1 MVRKIL
7 ELGDE
12 ALRKTCKPMP
22 KFDLRLWLLLR
33 DMADTM
39 YKAEGVGLAA
49 PQVGILRRV
58 VVIDVGDDH
67 GLIELVNP
75 QIIATEGE
83 QAGSEGCLSVPGRR
97 GYVVR
102 PNKVTVR
109 AQDRKGKWF
118 EITGEGLLARAL
130 CHEIDHLDGIIYVDK
145 MDHEIF
151 DDDEE
156 EAREEK

>member
-7 ELGDE
+7 KIGDE
-12 ALRKTCKPMP
+12 ALRKISKPMP

-39 YKAEGVGLAA
+39 YEANGVGLAA
-49 PQVGILRRV
+49 PQVGSLRRV
-58 VVIDVGDDH
+58 VVIDVQDEH

-75 QIIATEGE
+75 EIVSAEGE
-83 QAGSEGCLSVPGRR
+83 QGGPEGCLSKPGRQ

-109 AQDRKGKWF
+109 AQDRHGKTF
-118 EITGEGLLARAL
+118 EITGEGLLARAF
-130 CHEIDHLDGIIYVDK
+130 CHELDHLDGKLYIDVE
-145 MDHEIF
+145 DHEIVE
-151 DDDEE
+151 DEE
-156 EAREEK
+156 EEGSAE

>member
-1 MVRKIL
+1 MVRNIVK
-7 ELGDE
+7 LGDE
-12 ALRKTCKPMP
+12 TLRKISKPMQ

-39 YKAEGVGLAA
+39 YKADGVGLAA
-49 PQVGILRRV
+49 PQIGILRRV
-58 VVIDVGDDH
+58 VVIDVQDEH

-75 QIIATEGE
+75 EIIAMEGE

-109 AQDRKGKWF
+109 AQDRKGKFF
-118 EITGEGLLARAL
+118 EITGEELLARAL
-130 CHEIDHLDGIIYVDK
+130 CHEIDHLDGIMYVDK

-151 DDDEE
+151 DDEE
-156 EAREEK
+156 NA

>member
-1 MVRKIL
+1 MVRKIVK
-7 ELGDE
+7 LGDE
-12 ALRKTCKPMP
+12 TLRKISKPMQ

-58 VVIDVGDDH
+58 VVIDVGD

-75 QIIATEGE
+75 EIISTEGE
-83 QAGSEGCLSVPGRR
+83 QGGPEGCLSVPGRQ
-97 GYVVR
+97 GFVVR
-102 PNKVTVR
+102 PSRVTVR
-109 AQDRKGKWF
+109 AQDRKGKPL
-118 EITGEGLLARAL
+118 EITGEGFKARAL
-130 CHEIDHLDGIIYVDK
+130 CHEIDHLDGILYVDK

-151 DDDEE
+151 DDDKEE
-156 EAREEK
+156 GR

>member
-1 MVRKIL
+1 M
-7 ELGDE
+7 
-12 ALRKTCKPMP
+12 A

-39 YKAEGVGLAA
+39 YKANGVGLAA

-58 VVIDVGDDH
+58 VVIDVGD

-75 QIIATEGE
+75 EIIATEGE
-83 QAGSEGCLSVPGRR
+83 QEGPEGCLSLPGRQ
-97 GYVVR
+97 GYVRR

-109 AQDRKGKWF
+109 ALDRNGKPF
-118 EITGEGLLARAL
+118 EITGEGLLARAF
-130 CHEIDHLDGIIYVDK
+130 CHELDHLDGILYIDK

-151 DDDEE
+151 DDEDDEE
-156 EAREEK
+156 A